1 MNAVKTRNRWK
12 QLILCFSVL
21 LFLFS
26 FITPGSLAQDTQV
39 CISKPRGLNN
49 WTPSFL
55 LPRGFD
61 NQDTPGPGLDSVI
74 RTDFIIFMRDGVVID
89 AASLVNHVQNPG
101 SYSVTFNAS
110 HLSNGVYFYKL
121 ATSSFKM

>member
-26 FITPGSLAQDTQV
+26 FITPACLAQDIQV
-39 CISKPRGLNN
+39 HISKPRGLNT

-74 RTDFIIFMRDGVVID
+74 RTDFTILMRDGVIID
-89 AASLVNHVQNPG
+89 SASLINDIQNPG
-101 SYSVTFNAS
+101 SYSVKFTKGN
-110 HLSNGVYFYKL
+110 NEIC
-121 ATSSFKM
+121 